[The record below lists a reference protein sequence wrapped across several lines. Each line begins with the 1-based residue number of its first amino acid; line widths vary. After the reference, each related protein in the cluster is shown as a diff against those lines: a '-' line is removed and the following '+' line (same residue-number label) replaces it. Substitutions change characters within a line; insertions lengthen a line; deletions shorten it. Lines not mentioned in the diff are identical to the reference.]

1 VFDHIDTLHV
11 AGNEEIHPSVEKSAP
26 TAGISLVVV
35 GLLWSAVAATKY
47 VLVSWLCWHT
57 FRVLTCRALKDK
69 EGRVLTAENPPLQ
82 CHQTMIPIQSLRHQ
96 VY

>member
-35 GLLWSAVAATKY
+35 GLLWSAVAATKTRLGQLAMLAY
-47 VLVSWLCWHT
+47 VQGAYL
-57 FRVLTCRALKDK
+57 
-69 EGRVLTAENPPLQ
+69 
-82 CHQTMIPIQSLRHQ
+82 
-96 VY
+96 